1 LSTLAA
7 KRSLSGQSSSRKLLL
22 VGNLDLI
29 ALVIALPVFV
39 VGGLS
44 MAAYFVATGMW
55 LVARLIEAVAQRKAA
70 ENLRDGKRN
79 TAMGM
84 IAATSLGRVWLIVLA
99 VLIAGLIS
107 RDAGLYAA
115 ILLVVVFTLNL
126 ASTGL
131 VHLFTSD
138 PET

>member
-1 LSTLAA
+1 MSTLAA

>member
-1 LSTLAA
+1 
-7 KRSLSGQSSSRKLLL
+7 
-22 VGNLDLI
+22 
-29 ALVIALPVFV
+29 
-39 VGGLS
+39 

-99 VLIAGLIS
+99 VLIVGLIS

>member
-99 VLIAGLIS
+99 VLIVGLIS

>member
-1 LSTLAA
+1 
-7 KRSLSGQSSSRKLLL
+7 
-22 VGNLDLI
+22 
-29 ALVIALPVFV
+29 
-39 VGGLS
+39 
-44 MAAYFVATGMW
+44 MAAYLVATGMW

-84 IAATSLGRVWLIVLA
+84 IAATSLGRVWLMVLA
-99 VLIAGLIS
+99 VLIVGLIS

-131 VHLFTSD
+131 VHLLTSD

>member
-1 LSTLAA
+1 MSTLAA

-29 ALVIALPVFV
+29 ALAIALPVFV

-44 MAAYFVATGMW
+44 MAAYLVATGMW

-84 IAATSLGRVWLIVLA
+84 IAATSLGRVWLMVLA
-99 VLIAGLIS
+99 VLIVGLIS

-131 VHLFTSD
+131 VHLLTSD

>member
-1 LSTLAA
+1 
-7 KRSLSGQSSSRKLLL
+7 
-22 VGNLDLI
+22 
-29 ALVIALPVFV
+29 
-39 VGGLS
+39 
-44 MAAYFVATGMW
+44 
-55 LVARLIEAVAQRKAA
+55 
-70 ENLRDGKRN
+70 
-79 TAMGM
+79 MGM

-99 VLIAGLIS
+99 VLIVGLIS